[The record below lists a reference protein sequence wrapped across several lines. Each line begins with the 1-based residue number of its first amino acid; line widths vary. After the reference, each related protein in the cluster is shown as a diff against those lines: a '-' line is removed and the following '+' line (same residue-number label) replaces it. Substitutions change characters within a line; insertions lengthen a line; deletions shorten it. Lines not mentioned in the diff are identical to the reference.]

1 MTSPVGTSAST
12 VMLRQRRPFWC
23 TATTAV
29 AVDRPSATT
38 SRTSSMGGP
47 TATARENT
55 GVRRAHRLVSEPLG
69 HRDDR
74 LREHLGALDHLAF
87 VAPGPISPAV
97 SAVNRS
103 CRRAHLEQIQQAL
116 HRPLGRFLGNLAQLG
131 FHLSCRPASRSA

>member
-1 MTSPVGTSAST
+1 MHG
-12 VMLRQRRPFWC
+12 
-23 TATTAV
+23 
-29 AVDRPSATT
+29 DDGGG
-38 SRTSSMGGP
+38 GGP
-47 TATARENT
+47 AFGHHVEDQLDGRSDRDCAGEH

-87 VAPGPISPAV
+87 VAPGPDITGGVGGEPV
-97 SAVNRS
+97 LPVGP
-103 CRRAHLEQIQQAL
+103 HLEQIQQAL